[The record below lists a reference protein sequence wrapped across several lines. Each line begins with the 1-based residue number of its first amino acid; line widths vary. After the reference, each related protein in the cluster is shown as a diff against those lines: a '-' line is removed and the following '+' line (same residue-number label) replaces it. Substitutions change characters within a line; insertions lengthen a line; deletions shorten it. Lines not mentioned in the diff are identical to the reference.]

1 VVSISVRNA
10 WLKTFG
16 ACPATPS
23 PGSARTAGTR
33 TGLGTNERI
42 RKSDPASLC
51 WSQNYAAAKDAE
63 GGKRAKSIAHR
74 VEGRRQ
80 ITEDR

>member
-1 VVSISVRNA
+1 VVSISARNA

-33 TGLGTNERI
+33 TGSGTN
-42 RKSDPASLC
+42 D
-51 WSQNYAAAKDAE
+51 
-63 GGKRAKSIAHR
+63 SIADFR
-74 VEGRRQ
+74 FRIGDYK
-80 ITEDR
+80 TEDRGQGTEDRGQKTEDRGQTKEDSG